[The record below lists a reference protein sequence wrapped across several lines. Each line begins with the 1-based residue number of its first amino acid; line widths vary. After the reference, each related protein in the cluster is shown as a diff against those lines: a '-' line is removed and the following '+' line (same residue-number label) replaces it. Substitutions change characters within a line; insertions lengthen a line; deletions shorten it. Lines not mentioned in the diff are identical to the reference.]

1 MTEGRITNA
10 QLFTEIAEL
19 RKIVTDFT
27 SAEGYGGRLKIL
39 AKRVDDVETLAHKT
53 EVTVEGNGKD
63 GLKKEFYTLK
73 HTVSIIIA
81 LGKWL
86 LTPVLGI
93 IAGLLIDMLIRH

>member
-1 MTEGRITNA
+1 MSEGRITNA

-27 SAEGYGGRLKIL
+27 SADGYGGRLNLLTKRVEGVEGL
-39 AKRVDDVETLAHKT
+39 AKKT
-53 EVTVEGNGKD
+53 HETVEGNGKD

-86 LTPVLGI
+86 LTPVLGL
-93 IAGLLIDMLIRH
+93 IAGLLIDMILKH